1 MAKKSNLEMRVGL
14 FVLLGIVILT
24 IFIFSI
30 GDYYFYKPGYHLR
43 VTFQSANAI
52 VKGAPVQYAGV
63 GVGKVEDIRILYEGS
78 PPQPHV
84 ELFVWLPA
92 HVRVQEGDR
101 ATISTFGLLGEKYLD
116 ILPSYGQGRA
126 LSEGDMLLGTASV
139 STEELTQQAS
149 NVLKQ
154 LDGTLN
160 TVNAFFNDEE
170 VRTSLKGTLT
180 NAMAMTDEWRAL
192 GLKGVSLLDRVERGE
207 GNIGKFL
214 YDDTLY
220 NETLEFVRDLKARPW
235 RLLQRPKDEKKK

>member
-1 MAKKSNLEMRVGL
+1 MTKSSNLEMRVGL

-24 IFIFSI
+24 IFVFSI

-52 VKGAPVQYAGV
+52 VRGAPVQYAGV
-63 GVGKVEDIRILYEGS
+63 GVGKIEDIRILYEGA

-116 ILPSYGQGRA
+116 ILPSYGQGRV
-126 LSEGDMLLGTASV
+126 LTENDMLLGTASV

-154 LDGTLN
+154 LDETLN
-160 TVNAFFNDEE
+160 TVNTFFNDEE

-192 GLKGVSLLDRVERGE
+192 GLKGASLLDHVERGE
-207 GNIGKFL
+207 GSIGKFL
-214 YDDTLY
+214 HDETLY
-220 NETLEFVRDLKARPW
+220 NETLDFIRDLKMHPW
-235 RLLQRPKDEKKK
+235 RLLHKPKGEK